1 MNTKHIA
8 FILILIAVSGRT
20 EAQTVVEGT
29 VTDSLGMAVEA
40 SSALQTP
47 TRREIISWKSR
58 RLQIH

>member
-29 VTDSLGMAVEA
+29 VTDLPGMEVQRNP
-40 SSALQTP
+40 SGGQ
-47 TRREIISWKSR
+47 
-58 RLQIH
+58 